1 MWWQEFFWIVYG
13 VGSTLFVFF
22 LFKLGNAVANNRQEP
37 IKQEIEQPQSSNR
50 VRTVVGR
57 GVTGR
62 SPDHAERVSVQRAAR
77 ASEAKVGEAVA
88 AVEATNEIGLATG
101 GFHAGSGLHRQ
112 TERGRRFP

>member
-37 IKQEIEQPQSSNR
+37 IQQEIEQPQSSNR
-50 VRTVVGR
+50 VRAVVGR

-62 SPDHAERVSVQRAAR
+62 SPDHTERVSVQRAAR
-77 ASEAKVGEAVA
+77 ASEANVGEAA
-88 AVEATNEIGLATG
+88 ASVETINEIGLAPG
-101 GFHAGSGLHRQ
+101 GLHTDSGVHRQ
-112 TERGRRFP
+112 TERGRRFL